1 MKFLSKITKS
11 IRDESIASETMAATR
26 KLKGGYDLALKI
38 MAVCFSLFY
47 LYTTFFGLISQ
58 ESHIGI
64 YVLGTFALSFMLY
77 KARKDSPGD
86 RASVIDF
93 LIIIGMLILTAYYI
107 KEYPTLADRIGG
119 GTALRDVIFGWFLIL
134 VSLEAA
140 RRAVGKIVPVI
151 GIVLLFYAYFG
162 PYFPLGLGHSG
173 FSLSRIA
180 ESLFL
185 SPDGIFGMI
194 ANTFASYIL
203 IFVIFGAFME
213 VSGAGKVFVDLAYAI
228 TGKYTGGPG
237 LASVITSASFGT
249 ISGSS
254 VANVVVDGVFT
265 IPLMK
270 RLGYPPHFAG
280 AVEAAASTG
289 GQYMPPIMGAAAFL
303 LAEFSGTPYIEVIK
317 ISAIPAVLY
326 FLSVAVIIYLEA
338 VKRELKGMPASELP
352 QMREL
357 AREIHLLFPIPILIV
372 LLAFDI
378 TPFIAAF
385 YTICATIILSW
396 FRKDTR
402 MTPKKIFEALVSGAR
417 SSLSVGATVGVIGIV
432 MGVTSLTGL
441 ANYFQQFII
450 YLSGGHLLLLVL
462 LLIVAGIF
470 IGMGLPTTPSYVMLV
485 ILGVPALI
493 KLGVP
498 PLTAHLVAFWISVQS
513 GVTPPVALASWA
525 AAAIAQSDPWKTGWT
540 AVKLASWIYLMPFLF
555 IYTSI
560 LNVGWN
566 VNFFITVFC
575 CIIAL
580 VAWGGALEGYLF
592 KKTSLFER
600 ICLFVSAL
608 GLLYE
613 GLVTDLIGLSLL
625 AMVIAIQIIS
635 LSKAKKVALQ
645 AEARSLSSDSDNKT

>member
-1 MKFLSKITKS
+1 MAVLSKITKG
-11 IRDESIASETMAATR
+11 IREESIASETMATTR
-26 KLKGGYDLALKI
+26 KLKGGYDIAAKI
-38 MAVCFSLFY
+38 IAVCFSGFY

-77 KARKDSPGD
+77 KACKDSPGARPSILD
-86 RASVIDF
+86 L
-93 LIIIGMLILTAYYI
+93 LIIVAMIVITTYYI
-107 KEYPTLADRIGG
+107 SEFPTLADRIGG
-119 GTALRDVIFGWFLIL
+119 ETASRDVIFGWFLIL

-140 RRAVGKIVPVI
+140 RRVVGKIVPII
-151 GIVLLFYAYFG
+151 GIVLIFYAYFG
-162 PYFPLGLGHSG
+162 PYFPLGLSHAG
-173 FSLSRIA
+173 FTLTRIA
-180 ESLFL
+180 ENLFL
-185 SPDGIFGMI
+185 SPEGIFGMI

-203 IFVIFGAFME
+203 IFVIFGSFME
-213 VSGAGKVFVDLAYAI
+213 VSGAGKVFVDLAYAL

-280 AVEAAASTG
+280 AVEAATSTG

-317 ISAIPAVLY
+317 IAAIPACLY
-326 FLSVAVIIYLEA
+326 FLSVAVIIYIEA
-338 VKRELKGMPASELP
+338 VKRGLKGMPASELP
-352 QMREL
+352 QMKVL

-372 LLAFDI
+372 LLALDM

-385 YTICATIILSW
+385 YTICATVVLSW
-396 FRKDTR
+396 FRKETR
-402 MTPKKIFEALVSGAR
+402 MTPKKIIQALVSGAR

-432 MGVTSLTGL
+432 MGVTNLTGL
-441 ANYFQQFII
+441 ANYFQHFII
-450 YLSGGHLLLLVL
+450 YLSGGHLLLLIL

-493 KLGVP
+493 KLGVS
-498 PLTAHLVAFWISVQS
+498 PLIAHLVAFWISVQS
-513 GVTPPVALASWA
+513 GVTPPVALAAWA

-540 AVKLASWIYLMPFLF
+540 SCKLASWIYLMPFLF

-560 LNVGWN
+560 LKVGWN
-566 VNFFITVFC
+566 AAFFNTVFC

-580 VAWGGALEGYLF
+580 VAWAGALEGFLF

-600 ICLFVSAL
+600 ACLFIAAL
-608 GLLYE
+608 GLLHE
-613 GLVTDLIGLSLL
+613 GFITDLIGLFLLGMVVVIQRVSLF
-625 AMVIAIQIIS
+625 
-635 LSKAKKVALQ
+635 KAKKAALQ
-645 AEARSLSSDSDNKT
+645 GEV